1 MILAHGRKVAIATPV
16 EQTAY
21 ATYRMLTANPPLT
34 TDRSV
39 MAPSRATIF
48 PAIHDLLG
56 RESGSTNR

>member
-1 MILAHGRKVAIATPV
+1 MILAPGRKVAIATPV
-16 EQTAY
+16 NQTAY

-39 MAPSRATIF
+39 LAPSNDV
-48 PAIHDLLG
+48 PAIHALLS